1 MMFYNIVV
9 VNRMMK
15 KTNSHSAI
23 EQEISAS
30 IRWYY
35 VTWLIV
41 FVASIAIAIQWF
53 GWISG
58 VIGGVIFGY
67 FAAIMIASLYEMFW
81 IVVILSGIGYLIKIF
96 LL

>member
-1 MMFYNIVV
+1 
-9 VNRMMK
+9 MK
-15 KTNSHSAI
+15 KSNSSSAI

-41 FVASIAIAIQWF
+41 FVTSIMIAVKWF
-53 GWISG
+53 GWMFG
-58 VIGGVIFGY
+58 AIGGAVFGY

-81 IVVILSGIGYLIKIF
+81 IVVFLSGIGYSIKVF

>member
-1 MMFYNIVV
+1 
-9 VNRMMK
+9 MK
-15 KTNSHSAI
+15 KTNSRSTI

-35 VTWLIV
+35 VTWFIV
-41 FVASIAIAIQWF
+41 FVTSMAIAIKWF
-53 GWISG
+53 GWIFG
-58 VIGGVIFGY
+58 VIGGAVFGY

-81 IVVILSGIGYLIKIF
+81 IVVILIGIGYSIKVF